1 MDPLDLCAKY
11 LEPLCFN
18 MHVLLCGFSPFG
30 SHVEFTCTLWV
41 PLRCT
46 RSQAYWPICKWCM
59 YLLYWLYM
67 LLIFTVFFSLLLV
80 LLTLCTLCI
89 CGSCQ
94 LTCLL
99 MCFPT
104 ETVSNYKTLQSW
116 KMTLEI
122 TCFLFL
128 FSLWLFGTW
137 QTCTYFGKLYTN
149 SNSSA
154 FCHQCADISN
164 YTPTQTT
171 CVCKISFVWLQ
182 TN

>member
-1 MDPLDLCAKY
+1 
-11 LEPLCFN
+11 
-18 MHVLLCGFSPFG
+18 MHVF
-30 SHVEFTCTLWV
+30 
-41 PLRCT
+41 
-46 RSQAYWPICKWCM
+46 A
-59 YLLYWLYM
+59 
-67 LLIFTVFFSLLLV
+67 LLIIYAIDFYCFFSLLLV

-137 QTCTYFGKLYTN
+137 QTGTYFGKLYTN

-154 FCHQCADISN
+154 FVTSVQISQTIHLLKLHVLCAKYLETLRFDMIPNRIIS
-164 YTPTQTT
+164 TIFHLTT
-171 CVCKISFVWLQ
+171 DELKTLCWLLTSDELKPSGWLTLFCFCNAQ
-182 TN
+182 DL